1 MLRYAA
7 LVLLALTSVA
17 SAADTRRFEALSLVG
32 EPKYKPGFT
41 HLDYVNPQA
50 PKGGELKLHSIGGF
64 DNLNAFIIKGDPAP
78 GVSLVYETLMEQ
90 TPDEMS
96 TEYGLIASS
105 VTERTRELG
114 VRLALGASS
123 RQILQDVVMPGLGLA
138 VVGVIAGAAGAL
150 AGARVMQAYIWG
162 VQPRD
167 PLTLLMVVGT
177 LLVVALTATVIPALR
192 VLRLD
197 PALTLRSE

>member
-1 MLRYAA
+1 MAQVQAKALASQRFMMT
-7 LVLLALTSVA
+7 LVLGLGAVALLLAA
-17 SAADTRRFEALSLVG
+17 
-32 EPKYKPGFT
+32 
-41 HLDYVNPQA
+41 
-50 PKGGELKLHSIGGF
+50 IG
-64 DNLNAFIIKGDPAP
+64 IH
-78 GVSLVYETLMEQ
+78 
-90 TPDEMS
+90 
-96 TEYGLIASS
+96 GLIASS